1 MLWKKPGRFF
11 VLQMGRDFLC
21 FRTNGNYFFMHI
33 GGRICLI
40 ASGLTSVLTS
50 GLTSVLASGIA
61 SVLASGGK
69 STSYVPLRARNAPY
83 FGFTTISIS
92 SGCLFNQACTKGQYT
107 FTGR

>member
-1 MLWKKPGRFF
+1 MLWKKPGQFF

-33 GGRICLI
+33 GAGS
-40 ASGLTSVLTS
+40 ASLPP
-50 GLTSVLASGIA
+50 
-61 SVLASGGK
+61 GGK
-69 STSYVPLRARNAPY
+69 ATSYLLPSQPERPY
-83 FGFTTISIS
+83 FDFTTISIS